1 MRRLHL
7 QQLVLSAAP
16 NEEEHVGAREL
27 AEIDRA
33 LRQLPDDEILTMVH
47 ADLTGPDVSADK
59 GREGMTADL
68 VLRALIIKQLYG
80 LTYRGLAYCL
90 ADSNGCRAFCR
101 IGPGDESPKRSALQ
115 SNIKLLKPETLEA
128 INTKLLDLA
137 RQRGVERGRKT
148 RTDCTVI
155 ETNIHEPSDSSLLF
169 DCVNVLVRLMTEAR
183 KLRST
188 IEFTDHSKRAKRRML
203 NIQYAKRKL
212 SRVEWYKDLIKVTKK
227 TVRWAEAALKQLD
240 DATASDD
247 AALGRLQASQELLRH
262 YIPLAH
268 QVLSQTERRVL
279 RGEKVKA
286 GDKIVSIFEP
296 HTDIIV
302 KDNRDTYYGH
312 KVCLTA
318 GASNLVLD
326 LVVQEGNPP
335 DSKLTAFMMQRQEQI
350 YGRPPRQAV
359 FDGSFASRANLET
372 LKELGVDDAV
382 FSKGRGLSVT
392 EMASS
397 TRVYQ
402 RLRNFRA
409 GVESVISSLKRVF
422 GWDRCT
428 WRGFESFKAYAW
440 ASVLSHNLLVMAR
453 QAIAGG

>member
-1 MRRLHL
+1 MRRMRLL
-7 QQLVLSAAP
+7 QLPLSAAP

-27 AEIDRA
+27 GEIGRA
-33 LRQLPDDEILTMVH
+33 LAQLPDDEILAMVH
-47 ADLTGPDVSADK
+47 ADLTGPDVRAGK
-59 GREGMTADL
+59 GREGMTAEL

-80 LTYRGLAYCL
+80 LTYRGLAHCL
-90 ADSNGCRAFCR
+90 SDSNGCRAFCD
-101 IGPGDESPKRSALQ
+101 IAPGAKSPKRSALQ
-115 SNIKLLKPETLEA
+115 SNIKLLKPATLEA
-128 INTKLLDLA
+128 INKALLGLA
-137 RQRGVERGRKT
+137 GERGVERGRKT

-155 ETNIHEPSDSSLLF
+155 ETNIHEPTDSSLLY

-183 KLRST
+183 KLRLT
-188 IEFTDHSKRAKRRML
+188 IEFTDHSRRAKRRML
-203 NIQYAKRKL
+203 NIEYAKRKR
-212 SRVEWYKDLIKVTKK
+212 SRVGWYKDLIKVTDK

-240 DATASDD
+240 DASACDMS
-247 AALGRLQASQELLRH
+247 ALARLQAAQEQLHH
-262 YIPLAH
+262 YIGLT
-268 QVLSQTERRVL
+268 QKVLSQTERRVL
-279 RGEKVKA
+279 RGEKVA
-286 GDKIVSIFEP
+286 ASDKIVSIFEP
-296 HTDIIV
+296 HTDIIIE
-302 KDNRDTYYGH
+302 GQPQH
-312 KVCLTA
+312 KICLTA

-350 YGRPPRQAV
+350 YGRPPRQAAL
-359 FDGSFASRANLET
+359 DGSFASRANLLT
-372 LKELGVDDAV
+372 LKELGVEDVA

-397 TRVYQ
+397 ARVYQ

-409 GVESVISSLKRVF
+409 GVESVISSLKRVL

-453 QAIAGG
+453 QAISAS